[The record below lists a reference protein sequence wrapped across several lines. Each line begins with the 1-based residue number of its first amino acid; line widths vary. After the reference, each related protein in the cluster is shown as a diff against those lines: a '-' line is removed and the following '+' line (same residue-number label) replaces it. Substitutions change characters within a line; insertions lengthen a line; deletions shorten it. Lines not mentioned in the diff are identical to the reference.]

1 MALEHIIK
9 HSCRFNIK
17 NPQHRKVNEVLVNL
31 SPDVCKSKSQ
41 FLINAAEY
49 YIDHFGKEAFIE
61 SSKDD
66 SPYVRKSELKAI
78 EERTIAAAVTE
89 ARNEVIR
96 HLGGLL
102 SGAVTLPT
110 IKQANTTDKEPEEL
124 KEEPEDDETVTD
136 YALSYSYEVV
146 DFFVVGPYDNSIKTQ
161 SDTEELTLFTCAER
175 GTKRFVVKCV
185 PDGEEGAY
193 GE

>member
-49 YIDHFGKEAFIE
+49 YIDHFGKEAFIT

-66 SPYVRKSELKAI
+66 SPYVRKSELKAY

-96 HLGGLL
+96 QLGGLL
-102 SGAVTLPT
+102 SGAVALPA
-110 IKQANTTDKEPEEL
+110 IKQADIVEKESEKL
-124 KEEPEDDETVTD
+124 REEPEDDDTVTD
-136 YALSYSYEVV
+136 YALSYML
-146 DFFVVGPYDNSIKTQ
+146 GGM
-161 SDTEELTLFTCAER
+161 EE
-175 GTKRFVVKCV
+175 
-185 PDGEEGAY
+185 
-193 GE
+193 